1 MRINEV
7 YEHEPLIPYQGA
19 DLHPPATGCDKTA
32 RQCVEVSLPQRGPP
46 HDKTGTITTTCEGNP
61 MVTCTAAADGR
72 SLTVTVTQRVCLSI
86 PVRFGADAEPE
97 PEKAAI
103 ACGGT
108 DTDTDMDDDC
118 DCLL

>member
-19 DLHPPATGCDKTA
+19 DPHPPATGCDKTA
-32 RQCVEVSLPQRGPP
+32 RQCVEVSLPLKVTPNAS
-46 HDKTGTITTTCEGNP
+46 TGTITTTCEGNP
-61 MVTCTAAADGR
+61 VVTCTAAADGR

-97 PEKAAI
+97 PEKATI